1 MTFSHVEIGLLLLVV
16 MCVLLAAGIWVGVAL
31 ALTGAVAIAFFAK
44 ASIFDGLPVALWG
57 AVESWE
63 LAALPLFVW
72 MGEVLFRTRLSDQM
86 FAGLAPW
93 VNWIPGRLMHVNII
107 ACGLFGSVSGS
118 SAATTA
124 TVAKAALPELI
135 RRGYDEKVCLGSLC
149 GAGTLGILIPPS
161 ITMVIYAVAAE
172 VSIVRLFLAGFLP
185 GFLIMLLFS
194 GYIAAWA
201 LLNPSKTPPATDRAD
216 WAARLRSLK
225 DLLPVTVLI
234 VFVMVMLVGGFATAT
249 ESAAF
254 GLVGALVLALMSG
267 TLSWQNFR
275 LSLMGAMRVSVMI
288 MFILACAAFLT
299 KAMAY
304 TGIPRE
310 LALWIKSIGLSPV
323 MLIAALTLVYI
334 ALGTALD
341 GVSMIVLTTAIVI
354 PMVQAAGIDL
364 IWFGIFVVLLVEIS
378 EVTPPVGFNLYVLQA
393 LSGRDST
400 YVARAAIPFFFLLVV
415 SIVLITVFPEIVMW
429 LPDRIV
435 GADVVQKPK

>member
-1 MTFSHVEIGLLLLVV
+1 MLSHVEMGMILLAV
-16 MCVLLAAGIWVGVAL
+16 MALLLAAGLWVGIVL
-31 ALTGAVAIAFFAK
+31 AAVGAVAIAFFGK
-44 ASIFDGLPVALWG
+44 ASIFNGLPVALWG
-57 AVESWE
+57 SVESWE

-72 MGEVLFRTRLSDQM
+72 MGEVLFRTKLSDQM

-93 VNWIPGRLMHVNII
+93 VNWIPGRLMHVNVI

-124 TVAKAALPELI
+124 TVAKAALPELL
-135 RRGYDEKVCLGSLC
+135 RRGYDERVCLGSLC

-172 VSIVRLFLAGFLP
+172 VSIVKLFLAGFLP

-194 GYIAAWA
+194 GYIAVWA
-201 LLNPSKTPPATDRAD
+201 LLNPAKTPRAD
-216 WAARLRSLK
+216 ANVSGMDRLRSLK
-225 DLLPVTVLI
+225 DLVPVTLLI
-234 VFVMVMLVGGFATAT
+234 VFVMWMLVAGVATAT

-254 GLVGALVLALMSG
+254 GLLGALMLAFVSG
-267 TLSWQNFR
+267 TLSWANFR
-275 LSLMGAMRVSVMI
+275 ASLMGAMRVSVMI

-310 LALWIKSIGLSPV
+310 MALWIKSMQLSPV
-323 MLIAALTLVYI
+323 MLIAGLTVVYI
-334 ALGTALD
+334 ILGTALD

-354 PMVQAAGIDL
+354 PMVHAAGIDL
-364 IWFGIFVVLLVEIS
+364 IWFGIFVILLVEIS

-393 LSGRDST
+393 MSGRDST
-400 YVARAAIPFFFLLVV
+400 YVARAAIPFFFLLVLA
-415 SIVLITVFPEIVMW
+415 IALITLFPEIVMW
-429 LPDRIV
+429 LPDRIM
-435 GADVVQKPK
+435 GADAVRKPA